1 MLGPGTATGVLGWR
15 AHWMGGAAILAG
27 IALPGWAQTVTTLN
41 GAPVQL
47 QPYVSEPG
55 VPQVTV
61 TVGTPNP
68 FGGLDGGNGDG
79 SGSDSGG
86 GSGGG
91 NAGSSDALTTML
103 GTSWGATAAANAQA
117 LGLNASALA
126 ATCVVESGCG
136 ANVGDGSGAQGVFQ
150 MYPAAFQEGL
160 QTALAANP
168 SLASQIVQGSAGM
181 NDPTTEAIAASGYLM
196 QANTAL
202 QNAGVSNPTV
212 VDARGYYN
220 FGPSYGAQ
228 LAQANPDEP
237 IANVLSG
244 MSASSLANNGIASGE
259 TVGQWRASVSAKI
272 GNAANQT
279 IVS

>member
-1 MLGPGTATGVLGWR
+1 
-15 AHWMGGAAILAG
+15 MGGAAILAG